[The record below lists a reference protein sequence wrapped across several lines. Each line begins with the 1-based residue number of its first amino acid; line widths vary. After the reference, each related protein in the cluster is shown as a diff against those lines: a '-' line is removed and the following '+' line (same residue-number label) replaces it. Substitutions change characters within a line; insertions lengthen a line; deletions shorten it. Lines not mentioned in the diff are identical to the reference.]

1 MTDDRSY
8 RELLTPANI
17 VTTAR
22 IVFIP
27 VFVFLLL
34 APWPDW
40 APDPLLAQL
49 AKPWI
54 AAGVFTLLA
63 VTDGLDGYLAR
74 TRNEVTTLGKFLDPL
89 ADKIL
94 VTAALL
100 ALIELDKLPAW
111 IALIIIARD
120 FLISG
125 LRMVASAENQVIA
138 ASHVGKVKTVFQII
152 AVILFIVKDSNVI
165 EQLSRWLALATDLL
179 AWLVMLIALL
189 LTLLSMIDYFWKSS
203 SVLGLPPGGDK
214 GGGAGGKGGKGGG
227 AGDAGGVGDGAGGGA
242 GDASD
247 AGDAGDVGGASSRG
261 GGGKKVGGVDGDAKD
276 RKD

>member
-1 MTDDRSY
+1 MTNDRSY

-54 AAGVFTLLA
+54 AAAVFTLLA

-100 ALIELDKLPAW
+100 ALIELGKLPAW

-120 FLISG
+120 FLVSG
-125 LRMVASAENQVIA
+125 LRMVASAEDQVIA

-203 SVLGLPPGGDK
+203 SVLGLPPGGGK
-214 GGGAGGKGGKGGG
+214 GGAGGAGDGKGGVDSVG
-227 AGDAGGVGDGAGGGA
+227 SGKGGDADSKG

-247 AGDAGDVGGASSRG
+247 AGDAGGGAT
-261 GGGKKVGGVDGDAKD
+261 D